1 MAAHHPAAPRLT
13 RRIDPELRH
22 PVADAPRDAAAG
34 TVLSTAAVRAL
45 AVARVGLGLVFLWAF
60 LDKTFGLGYA
70 TPGARSWVN
79 GASPAKG
86 FLGHVSAG
94 PFQSAFHHLA
104 GQAWADR
111 LFMIGLLGVGL
122 ALTAGVGLR
131 VAAAG
136 GTLLLAMMW
145 AAEWPPARHLAN
157 GAASG
162 STNPVA
168 DYHLVYALLLIAL
181 AATSAGDTW
190 GLGRRW
196 AVLPIVRDHAWLR

>member
-1 MAAHHPAAPRLT
+1 MSAHHAAAPRLT
-13 RRIDPELRH
+13 HRIGSKLRH
-22 PVADAPRDAAAG
+22 TIAHTPRDAAAG
-34 TVLSTAAVRAL
+34 ADLNTVAVRAL
-45 AVARVGLGLVFLWAF
+45 AVARIGLGFVFLWAF

-79 GASPAKG
+79 GASPTKG
-86 FLGHVSAG
+86 FLSHVSAG
-94 PFQSAFHHLA
+94 PFRSAFHQMA

-111 LFMIGLLGVGL
+111 LFMLGLLGIGL
-122 ALTAGVGLR
+122 ALAGGVGLR

-162 STNPVA
+162 SSNPVA

-181 AATSAGDTW
+181 AAVGAGDTW
-190 GLGRRW
+190 GFGRRW
-196 AVLPIVRDHAWLR
+196 AALPIVRAHAWLR